1 MEQRPTVVAVYRM
14 SQRKNSKRYMKV
26 FKNKH
31 VDTINK
37 VNSNFIPRMAEILD
51 LGVGEVFINK
61 WKKKHKITS
70 ITK

>member
-1 MEQRPTVVAVYRM
+1 
-14 SQRKNSKRYMKV
+14 MKV